1 MAKFND
7 PYSLGSVNRSSNLKN
22 ASKKPGGVKDYLKKE
37 QSKKPTTSRTGIDP
51 YSNYTVNRPSNLKNA
66 ADKGKLQEYLNKEKK
81 DHPEFAQVAK
91 TGGADPKKDEKTD
104 GSGAAGTGG
113 SGESATPLL
122 SDEELKKLLGIMPD
136 EAEKKLDKFE
146 KAGGHAIKSAYYGYD
161 KNVNNPDG
169 RTSRAYRSQLNT
181 LIEKYATPHDL
192 YGIGGMPA
200 IFLDNTD
207 PPGKP
212 NSNVVGRQYLINNIL
227 NGTYVSFKPGYI
239 EWAFTDE
246 DATKLEG
253 GEKPMGV
260 IGKMFTGTLAHN
272 KPQVDQYYRDVSRAC
287 RILAYQMGLDDVA
300 FPFTLNSAG
309 DVQKGGWF
317 AKRGNQGGYKSV
329 KGNFLFTST
338 SGNTKH
344 MMTAETYRSI
354 GQSLAAIVVNRQET
368 PGIGVEKGD
377 AGFIAFRISGNI
389 EFTDTISN
397 NPAEN
402 PIKELADSL
411 FGTTDDLIKYF
422 AGRFGVNPAKEGQGA
437 AAFLVGEPMLPQVW
451 SSSSYDKAYSF
462 DVVLSTPYGNHLSVF
477 MNIMYPIIKMAM
489 LALPLG
495 IGGFQTSPCICRVFS
510 AGAINT
516 EYGLITSLAIEKNMK
531 TLNDA
536 GLPTEVTM
544 HVNLQD
550 LNAYIYKEKAGWF
563 NASVTLSTGF
573 SIFLGTLAG
582 VNFSTISI
590 KSRAAISKA
599 LTKVEA
605 AEHTQSMGTRLN
617 YWFKDFVAGL
627 MTPFV
632 NAKESIGLKYAKWS
646 GAAAGIVQGGVTKG
660 AGNEITSDL
669 AVDNTTGALTGKGNG
684 QGATNKYRSA
694 VKQTGKAKKKKRK

>member
-1 MAKFND
+1 MAGNFNNPYSSSSVNLATNLHKANTTGGKEAMDKVKQQHENEQKKLRYADGKSLTDIQNENAKNAGSSGLKAAADAAKGAVNSATNSSASETASSGTPLFND
-7 PYSLGSVNRSSNLKN
+7 
-22 ASKKPGGVKDYLKKE
+22 D
-37 QSKKPTTSRTGIDP
+37 
-51 YSNYTVNRPSNLKNA
+51 
-66 ADKGKLQEYLNKEKK
+66 
-81 DHPEFAQVAK
+81 
-91 TGGADPKKDEKTD
+91 
-104 GSGAAGTGG
+104 
-113 SGESATPLL
+113 
-122 SDEELKKLLGIMPD
+122 ELKKLLGILPD

-146 KAGGHAIKSAYYGYD
+146 KSAGRAIKTAYYGYD
-161 KNVNNPDG
+161 KNITNPDG
-169 RTSRAYRSQLNT
+169 RTSRAYRSQLNS
-181 LIEKYATPHDL
+181 LIEKYATPHDM

-212 NSNVVGRQYLINNIL
+212 NSNIVGRNYLINNVL

-239 EWAFTDE
+239 EWAFTDD
-246 DATKLEG
+246 DASKMESG
-253 GEKPMGV
+253 QKPMGV
-260 IGKMFTGTLAHN
+260 VGKMFTGTLAHN

-287 RILAYQMGLDDVA
+287 RILAFQMGLNDVA

-309 DVQKGGWF
+309 DVQQGGWF
-317 AKRGNQGGYKSV
+317 AKKGNQGGYKSV

-338 SGNTKH
+338 TGNTKH
-344 MMTAETYRSI
+344 MMTADTYRAI

-377 AGFIAFRISGNI
+377 AGFVAFRVSGNI

-402 PIKELADSL
+402 PVKKLADSM
-411 FGTTDDLIKYF
+411 FGSTDDLIKYF

-451 SSSSYDKAYSF
+451 SSSSYDKSYSF
-462 DVVLSTPYGNHLSVF
+462 DVVLSSPYGNHLSIF
-477 MNIMYPIIKMAM
+477 MNIMYPIIKMAI

-495 IGGFQTSPCICRVFS
+495 IGGFQTSPSICRVFS

-544 HVNLQD
+544 HVTLQD
-550 LNAYIYKEKAGWF
+550 LNAYLYKEKAGWF

-590 KSRAAISKA
+590 KSRAAISQA
-599 LTKVEA
+599 LTRVES
-605 AEHTQSMGTRLN
+605 AEQVQSWGTRVN
-617 YWFKDFVAGL
+617 YWFKDFVASLG
-627 MTPFV
+627 TPFV
-632 NAKESIGLKYAKWS
+632 NAKESIAMRYAKIS
-646 GAAAGIVQGGVTKG
+646 GAASGLMQGGVTKG
-660 AGNEITSDL
+660 AGRNVNSDL
-669 AVDNTTGALTGKGNG
+669 NVDPITGVVT
-684 QGATNKYRSA
+684 QGSGVTKYRNAESSSSD
-694 VKQTGKAKKKKRK
+694 VGRK

>member
-1 MAKFND
+1 MGSVYN
-7 PYSLGSVNRSSNLKN
+7 PYSTSSVNLASNLHQANKNGGKQAMDEVNKKHQEEMNRINSSDKTLHEIWKENEAKAKKKEAEKN
-22 ASKKPGGVKDYLKKE
+22 AEDA
-37 QSKKPTTSRTGIDP
+37 
-51 YSNYTVNRPSNLKNA
+51 KNA
-66 ADKGKLQEYLNKEKK
+66 ASKASTSTE
-81 DHPEFAQVAK
+81 
-91 TGGADPKKDEKTD
+91 T
-104 GSGAAGTGG
+104 S
-113 SGESATPLL
+113 SASPLL
-122 SDEELKKLLGIMPD
+122 NEEELKKLLGITPD

-146 KAGGHAIKSAYYGYD
+146 ASAGKSIKTAYYGYD
-161 KNVNNPDG
+161 KYVGNPDG
-169 RTSRAYRSQLNT
+169 RTSSAYRGQLNS
-181 LIEKYATPHDL
+181 LIERYATPHDM

-212 NSNVVGRQYLINNIL
+212 NSNIVGRQYLINNIL
-227 NGTYVSFKPGYI
+227 NGTYVAFKPGYI
-239 EWAFTDE
+239 EWAFTDD
-246 DATKLEG
+246 DATKMEA

-287 RILAYQMGLDDVA
+287 RILAFQMGLDDVA
-300 FPFTLNSAG
+300 FPFALNSTG
-309 DVQKGGWF
+309 DVQQGGWI
-317 AKRGNQGGYKSV
+317 AKKGNQGGYKNV

-344 MMTAETYRSI
+344 MMTADTYRAI
-354 GQSLAAIVVNRQET
+354 GQSLASIVVNKQDT

-377 AGFIAFRISGNI
+377 AGFIAFRVSGNI
-389 EFTDTISN
+389 EFTDTITN

-411 FGTTDDLIKYF
+411 FGSTDDLIKYF
-422 AGRFGVNPAKEGQGA
+422 SGRFGVNPAKEGQGA

-451 SSSSYDKAYSF
+451 QSSSYDKTYSF
-462 DVVLSTPYGNHLSVF
+462 DIVLSTPYGNHLSVF

-544 HVNLQD
+544 HVTLVD
-550 LNAYIYKEKAGWF
+550 LNAYLYKEKAGWF

-590 KSRAAISKA
+590 KSRAAISQA
-599 LTKVEA
+599 LTRVEA
-605 AEHTQSMGTRLN
+605 AETTQSMGTRLN
-617 YWFKDFVAGL
+617 YWFKDFVASLG
-627 MTPFV
+627 TPFV
-632 NAKESIGLKYAKWS
+632 NAKESIMLRYAKIS
-646 GAAAGIVQGGVTKG
+646 GAASGFMQAGINKG
-660 AGNEITSDL
+660 NSKNINSTLNVDQNTGELITSGSG
-669 AVDNTTGALTGKGNG
+669 VSRYKNSLT
-684 QGATNKYRSA
+684 
-694 VKQTGKAKKKKRK
+694 RK

>member
-1 MAKFND
+1 MFMMPDPFSIGGVNGAINQKVAYDKKGNKGLEEQKKKEAEQRKNQASRGGIS
-7 PYSLGSVNRSSNLKN
+7 PYSSYAVNRSSLLKS
-22 ASKKPGGVKDYLKKE
+22 AY
-37 QSKKPTTSRTGIDP
+37 
-51 YSNYTVNRPSNLKNA
+51 
-66 ADKGKLQEYLNKEKK
+66 DKGGEKGLKDFLEKEKK
-81 DHPEFAQVAK
+81 DHPEYAAEANK
-91 TGGADPKKDEKTD
+91 TEKKEDTTTANT
-104 GSGAAGTGG
+104 GS
-113 SGESATPLL
+113 SSATPLL
-122 SDEELKKLLGIMPD
+122 NDEELKKLLGILPD

-146 KAGGHAIKSAYYGYD
+146 KSAGHAIKTAYYGYD
-161 KNVNNPDG
+161 KNISNPDG
-169 RTSRAYRSQLNT
+169 RTARAYRSQLNS
-181 LIEKYATPHDL
+181 LIEKYATPHDM

-212 NSNVVGRQYLINNIL
+212 NSNIVGRNYLINNVL
-227 NGTYVSFKPGYI
+227 NGTYVAFKPGYI
-239 EWAFTDE
+239 EWAFTDD
-246 DATKLEG
+246 DASKMEA

-260 IGKMFTGTLAHN
+260 MGKMFTGTLAHN
-272 KPQVDQYYRDVSRAC
+272 RPQVDQYYRDVSRAS
-287 RILAYQMGLDDVA
+287 RIMAFNMGLNDVA

-317 AKRGNQGGYKSV
+317 AKKGNQGGYKSV

-338 SGNTKH
+338 TGNTKH

-354 GQSLAAIVVNRQET
+354 GQSLAAIVVNKQET

-377 AGFIAFRISGNI
+377 AGFVAFRVSGNI

-402 PIKELADSL
+402 PVKELADSL
-411 FGTTDDLIKYF
+411 FGSTDDLIKYF
-422 AGRFGVNPAKEGQGA
+422 AGRFGINPAKEGQGA

-451 SSSSYDKAYSF
+451 QSSGYEKSYSF
-462 DVVLSTPYGNHLSVF
+462 DIVLSTPYGNHLSIF

-495 IGGFQTSPCICRVFS
+495 IGGFQTSPSICRVFS

-544 HVNLQD
+544 HVALQD
-550 LNAYIYKEKAGWF
+550 LNAYLYKEKAGWF

-590 KSRAAISKA
+590 KSRAAISQA
-599 LTKVEA
+599 LTKVES
-605 AEHTQSMGTRLN
+605 AEHTQSWGTRVN
-617 YWFKDFVAGL
+617 YWFKDFTASL

-632 NAKESIGLKYAKWS
+632 NAKESIAMRYAKIS
-646 GAAAGIVQGGVTKG
+646 GAAAGLMQGGITKG
-660 AGNEITSDL
+660 AGKQITSDL
-669 AVDNTTGALTGKGNG
+669 NVDKSTGTLISKGSG
-684 QGATNKYRSA
+684 VSKYRNAESS
-694 VKQTGKAKKKKRK
+694 KKLGKKRR